1 MYSSTYL
8 NWFRRL
14 LILGALVAGLTASAA
29 GAAVESRAP
38 YVSDVPSSIGSWVTP
53 YYAKKLKTSGPGLVP
68 GSIGSWVGTGFN
80 PSWTPP
86 ERKVSPAL
94 AAALSATPATVVSRP
109 PDVQDAADVQNAA
122 AALHTM
128 VAGPEA
134 AGLQAYPAPDPA
146 TTALER
152 HFQHEDALYGLKST
166 PSLPGIAPTWEQA
179 MAQHPTPA
187 LSPGDRVDLIVSTW
201 EQAIAQHTTPALS
214 PGDRIDLIVSQE
226 RGQAQSTLVSR
237 PPDVSD
243 AAQVAASVSTVHG
256 NGFDWNDWAIGIG
269 TGLGLALLLGGG
281 IMVGRQLRHRVQPA

>member
-14 LILGALVAGLTASAA
+14 LILGAVVAGLAASAA
-29 GAAVESRAP
+29 GAGIDSRP
-38 YVSDVPSSIGSWVTP
+38 PDVSDV
-53 YYAKKLKTSGPGLVP
+53 ASGL
-68 GSIGSWVGTGFN
+68 F
-80 PSWTPP
+80 
-86 ERKVSPAL
+86 
-94 AAALSATPATVVSRP
+94 ATQATIVSRP
-109 PDVQDAADVQNAA
+109 PDVQDAADVQAAA

-134 AGLQAYPAPDPA
+134 AGLQGIARTWEHQLHSPA
-146 TTALER
+146 TSSQYPTPA
-152 HFQHEDALYGLKST
+152 GLKADG
-166 PSLPGIAPTWEQA
+166 LRYQGIAPTWEQA

-187 LSPGDRVDLIVSTW
+187 LSPGDRIDLIVSTW

-214 PGDRIDLIVSQE
+214 PGDRINLIVSQE

-243 AAQVAASVSTVHG
+243 AAQVAASVSTVPG
-256 NGFDWNDWAIGIG
+256 NGFAWDDWAIGVG

-281 IMVGRQLRHRVQPA
+281 IMVGRQQRHRVQPA

>member
-14 LILGALVAGLTASAA
+14 LILGAAVAGLAASAA
-29 GAAVESRAP
+29 GV
-38 YVSDVPSSIGSWVTP
+38 
-53 YYAKKLKTSGPGLVP
+53 
-68 GSIGSWVGTGFN
+68 
-80 PSWTPP
+80 
-86 ERKVSPAL
+86 
-94 AAALSATPATVVSRP
+94 
-109 PDVQDAADVQNAA
+109 
-122 AALHTM
+122 
-128 VAGPEA
+128 
-134 AGLQAYPAPDPA
+134 QAYPAPDPA

-179 MAQHPTPA
+179 M
-187 LSPGDRVDLIVSTW
+187 
-201 EQAIAQHTTPALS
+201 AQHTTPALS

-256 NGFDWNDWAIGIG
+256 NGFAWDDWAIGIG

-281 IMVGRQLRHRVQPA
+281 IMVGRQQRHRVRPA